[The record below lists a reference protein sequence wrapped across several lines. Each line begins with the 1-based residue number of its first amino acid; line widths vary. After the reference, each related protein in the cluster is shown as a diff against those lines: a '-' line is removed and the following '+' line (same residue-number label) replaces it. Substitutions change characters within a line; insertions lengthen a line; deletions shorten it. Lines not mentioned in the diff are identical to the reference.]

1 MSDYQFVYDGLR
13 RAGMTHVGALS
24 ILGNWECESGVES
37 CRVEDDFDS
46 MRSTSKAY
54 VRNVTNGNRTRE
66 QFATDSIG
74 FGYAQWTLAYRKRK
88 LYDFW
93 KQSGKALDDKQMQLD
108 FALYELTGEGEYQAL
123 WKYLCSTNN
132 LEEAI
137 NKVCSIYERPKTN
150 NFSERLKAAQQIEPQ
165 LNLNSYKEKK
175 EESKT
180 MTIPEKAVSWAIKTA
195 NDNSHGYSQADRW
208 GPDYDCSS
216 FVITAYEQAGVPVKS
231 KGATY
236 TGDMWNA
243 FTACGFVDVTTQVG
257 LSSGYAI
264 EAGDVLLNYAA
275 HTCLAIGDGK
285 VANCRTNEGNAQAG
299 DQSGNEIRIQNYW
312 NYPWNAV
319 LRYKGSYQPTP
330 PSENQNGSKT
340 EESHDW
346 TPATLKMSNTYSE
359 DCVILQAILN
369 RRGFNCGKPDGY
381 FGAKTQ
387 AAVNK
392 FQAYYGLTVDG
403 ICGPMTWAKL
413 LKTD

>member
-13 RAGMTHVGALS
+13 CAGMTHVGALS
-24 ILGNWECESGVES
+24 ILGNWECESNVEPW
-37 CRVEDDFDS
+37 RIQNDFDS
-46 MRSTSKAY
+46 MRSASRAY
-54 VRNVTNGNRTRE
+54 VRNVTTGAKSRDA
-66 QFATDSIG
+66 FANDQVG
-74 FGYAQWTLAYRKRK
+74 FGYAQWTLPYRKRK
-88 LYDFW
+88 LYDYW
-93 KQSGKALDDKQMQLD
+93 KQSGKALDDKQLQLD
-108 FALYELTGEGEYQAL
+108 FALYELKGEGEYLGL
-123 WKYLCSTNN
+123 WRHLCSTDN
-132 LEEAI
+132 LSESV
-137 NKVCSIYERPKTN
+137 NKVCDIYEKPRDKN
-150 NFSERLKAAQQIEPQ
+150 YSDRLKAALRIEKQ
-165 LNLNSYKEKK
+165 LDLESYKTVKK
-175 EESKT
+175 EEPE
-180 MTIPEKAVSWAIKTA
+180 MTIPEKAVQWAVKTA
-195 NDNSHGYSQADRW
+195 NDNSHGYSQANRW

-285 VANCRTNEGNAQAG
+285 VVNCRTNEGNAQAG

-319 LRYKGSYQPTP
+319 LRYKGKYQPAP

-369 RRGFNCGKPDGY
+369 RRGFDCGKPDGY

-413 LKTD
+413 LETK

>member
-37 CRVEDDFDS
+37 CRIENDFDP

-54 VRNVTNGNRTRE
+54 VRNVTNGNRTKE

-123 WKYLCSTNN
+123 WKYLHSTNN

-137 NKVCSIYERPKTN
+137 NKVCDIYEKPKIRN
-150 NFSERLKAAQQIEPQ
+150 YKDRLKAAESIEKQ
-165 LNLNSYKEKK
+165 LDLNSYKSEA
-175 EESKT
+175 KT
-180 MTIPEKAVSWAIKTA
+180 DMTIPEKAVAWAIKTA
-195 NDNSHGYSQADRW
+195 NDNSHGYSQVDRW

-231 KGATY
+231 KGASY
-236 TGDMWNA
+236 TGNMWNA
-243 FTACGFVDVTTQVG
+243 FVACGFVDVTTQVG
-257 LSSGYAI
+257 LSTGYGI
-264 EAGDVLLNYAA
+264 EAGDVLLNYSA
-275 HTCLAIGDGK
+275 HTCLAIGNGK

-299 DQSGNEIRIQNYW
+299 DQSGNEIRIQSYW

-319 LRYKGSYQPTP
+319 LRYKGSYTPSPTP
-330 PSENQNGSKT
+330 SPEPVT
-340 EESHDW
+340 ESHDW
-346 TPATLKMSNTYSE
+346 KPATLKMSNVYSE
-359 DCVILQAILN
+359 DCVILQGILN
-369 RRGFNCGKPDGY
+369 RRGFNCGTPDGY

-392 FQAYYGLTVDG
+392 AQEYYGLTVDG
-403 ICGPMTWAKL
+403 ICGPLTWAKL
-413 LKTD
+413 LEV